1 MKSSI
6 IFLEE
11 YQFCNGKNIFS
22 RCQIISNSYTNDI
35 LKLYAD
41 LIINF
46 LDHPD
51 FFNEINEGC
60 IEVYIYIYFQLIAE
74 YLRLFWP
81 FIQLIVFMIQLKYS
95 KRLFFLQTYGISFHP
110 SSTLFAYSI
119 FGE

>member
-74 YLRLFWP
+74 YLRLFWL

-95 KRLFFLQTYGISFHP
+95 KRLFFFTDLWYFFSSF
-110 SSTLFAYSI
+110 FNIVCIQYI
-119 FGE
+119 W